1 TTTSFFFLSLSV
13 SMGSCSRCPTLP
25 LILLFLGLISV
36 AQVALAG
43 RKVPANSDTKET
55 EFLGHEGT
63 VLIPGIGRYMIGSHE
78 MPGFRGLD
86 HSIPAAAN
94 GKYLPGNDDTF
105 VPNPGY
111 EVPNPFRGVIP

>member
-1 TTTSFFFLSLSV
+1 
-13 SMGSCSRCPTLP
+13 MGSCSRCPTLP
-25 LILLFLGLISV
+25 LILLFLGLMSV
-36 AQVALAG
+36 TQVALAG
-43 RKVPANSDTKET
+43 RKVPANSDKKQT
-55 EFLGHEGT
+55 EFLG
-63 VLIPGIGRYMIGSHE
+63 HE

-86 HSIPAAAN
+86 HSIPAAAS